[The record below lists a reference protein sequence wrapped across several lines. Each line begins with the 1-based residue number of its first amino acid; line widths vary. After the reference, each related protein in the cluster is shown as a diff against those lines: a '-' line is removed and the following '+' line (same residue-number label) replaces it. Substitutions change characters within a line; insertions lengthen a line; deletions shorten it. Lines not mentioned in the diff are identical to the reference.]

1 MRSVAMAGH
10 EVRTLTFAIDVPAI
24 PCRARVPHPQAGE
37 ARQH

>member
-10 EVRTLTFAIDVPAI
+10 EVRTLTFASDIPAI
-24 PCRARVPHPQAGE
+24 PYRARVPQAGE